1 MLGNTAQPTCNLVTL
16 VLQLELGLPV
26 TKEPTNHVADTHTRT
41 HTTERLQNSTLT
53 LETDPL

>member
-26 TKEPTNHVADTHTRT
+26 TKEPTNHVADTHT

-53 LETDPL
+53 LEMDPL